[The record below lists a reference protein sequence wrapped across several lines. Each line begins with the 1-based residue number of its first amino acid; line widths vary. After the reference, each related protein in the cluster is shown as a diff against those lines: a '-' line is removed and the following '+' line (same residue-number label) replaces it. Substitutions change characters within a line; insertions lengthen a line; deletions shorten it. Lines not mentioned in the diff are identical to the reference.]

1 MNALVKICGLS
12 TPESVR
18 AAQCGGASHLGF
30 IFFPK
35 SPRNVS
41 PKQAARL
48 VADTSDVKTVA
59 VTVNADDTFLDEIVE
74 TMNPDILQLH
84 GNESDER
91 VAFVQRRY
99 QRPVMKAL
107 AIREAADLEKV
118 TVYERVTDILLLDA
132 KPPQGSELPGGNGV
146 SFDWS
151 LIASLSSQAP
161 ILLSGGIDQSNL
173 NLALDYVGQEKNDL
187 VGIDVSSGV
196 ESAPGVKDIL
206 KIEKFLAACHHHKIK
221 D

>member
-18 AAQCGGASHLGF
+18 SAQCGGATHLGF
-30 IFFPK
+30 IFFQK
-35 SPRNVS
+35 SPRNVTA
-41 PKQAARL
+41 KQASRL
-48 VADTSDVKTVA
+48 VQEVSDVTTVA
-59 VTVNADDTFLDEIVE
+59 VTVNAEDQFLDEIIE
-74 TMNPDILQLH
+74 TMNPDMLQLH
-84 GNESDER
+84 GAESSQR
-91 VAFVQRRY
+91 VTQLKQRY

-107 AIREAADLEKV
+107 AIREAGDLDKIATYESVADM
-118 TVYERVTDILLLDA
+118 LLLDA

-151 LIASLSSQAP
+151 LIASLSSKTP

-173 NLALDYVGQEKNDL
+173 NLALDYVQQAQNDL
-187 VGIDVSSGV
+187 VGIDVSTGV

-206 KIEKFLAACHHHKIK
+206 KIEKFLAACHHRKIK